1 MGGFVGSVGGCG
13 VCALVGVTCVV
24 VAGRWCGGWGV
35 WIVWK
40 EWTCQL
46 ACCTAVDVTA
56 AEVAVA
62 GGCSLNNAGIVLI
75 ARMVWMRQLAAMG
88 PYAYSDAW
96 TH

>member
-1 MGGFVGSVGGCG
+1 MTCG
-13 VCALVGVTCVV
+13 V
-24 VAGRWCGGWGV
+24 VAGRWHGGWGV
-35 WIVWK
+35 WIVGCAWGIWT

-46 ACCTAVDVTA
+46 ACCAAVDVTA
-56 AEVAVA
+56 AEVSVA

>member
-1 MGGFVGSVGGCG
+1 MTIEEHTGGRRLQEESRGD
-13 VCALVGVTCVV
+13 
-24 VAGRWCGGWGV
+24 GV
-35 WIVWK
+35 WGGPSMGRV
-40 EWTCQL
+40 EGPGSADDAPGC
-46 ACCTAVDVTA
+46 AAVDVTA

-75 ARMVWMRQLAAMG
+75 AWMVWMRQLAAMG

>member
-1 MGGFVGSVGGCG
+1 MLGLCLGGGVLWSGSWTVVWRMGSLDCWLRLG
-13 VCALVGVTCVV
+13 
-24 VAGRWCGGWGV
+24 
-35 WIVWK
+35 VWK
-40 EWTCQL
+40 EWACQL
-46 ACCTAVDVTA
+46 ACCAAVDVTA

-75 ARMVWMRQLAAMG
+75 ARMVWMRQLAATG